1 MTPRKPPGGTSH
13 PAAKR
18 GPALSRHAAVVPG
31 ASLTVQLASPASDVP
46 AGPGWVHEIKYD
58 GYRVLAHLDGSA
70 ARLVTRSGKDWS
82 ERFPTVVDALSGLG
96 LRNTVLDGEVA
107 VELEDGT
114 TSFQYLQNAG
124 GSPSAGRLRFYVFDL
139 LYLDGGDLRARPL
152 LERKSRLEGLVPPGH
167 PVLRYSDHVRGSGPA
182 FFAQACRLGL
192 EGIISKVADGAY
204 RGGRSRSWLKLKCV
218 REQEFVVGGYTEPAG
233 SRGGLGALH
242 VGTYDDA
249 GRLEYRG
256 KVGTGFTASVLRDLR
271 RRLDGLA
278 RADSPFAGGPTGASA
293 RGSRWVDPEVV
304 VQVRYTELTRDGR
317 LRHPAYRGLRVDKS
331 AAGVRLEVPAVAGT
345 GTAPVTG
352 GSRRPEGAEPLAP
365 EEHSVEQDGGGMA
378 EKKTRAGA
386 AAPVLVAGTRLT
398 SPSRVLYPGQGL
410 TKLDLARYYEGMA
423 EWMLPH
429 LARRPLT
436 LVRCPAGRQAECFYQ
451 KHMDASAPAS
461 IERVSLEERSGPKV
475 YGAVRDL
482 SGLVALVQM
491 GALEL
496 HTWNSRSDRL
506 ERPDRFVIDLDPDPA
521 VAWDAVVDAALHV
534 RYVLD
539 DLGLESFL
547 KTTGG
552 KGLHVVVPLVRRSGW
567 DEVKAFSRAVA
578 TTLAGAAPDLYT
590 TDLALRK
597 RSGRILLDYLRNS
610 RGATAVEAYS
620 TRSREGAP
628 VAAPIHW
635 DELADG
641 VRADTFNVR
650 NMPGRVADLG
660 QDPWS
665 GMGSVRQSLTAEM
678 KRRAGL

>member
-1 MTPRKPPGGTSH
+1 M
-13 PAAKR
+13 
-18 GPALSRHAAVVPG
+18 AL
-31 ASLTVQLASPASDVP
+31 QLASPASEVP
-46 AGPGWVHEIKYD
+46 LGPDWIHEIKYD
-58 GYRVLAHLDGSA
+58 GYRVLARLDGTA
-70 ARLVTRSGKDWS
+70 ASLVTRSGKDWS
-82 ERFPTVVDALSGLG
+82 ERFPAVVDALSGLG
-96 LRNTVLDGEVA
+96 LRDTVLDGEVA

-124 GSPSAGRLRFYVFDL
+124 NPPSAGRLRFFAFDL
-139 LYLDGGDLRARPL
+139 LRLDGADLRARPL
-152 LERKSRLEGLVPPGH
+152 LDRKSRLEGLVPPGH
-167 PVLRYSDHVRGSGPA
+167 PVLRYSDHVRGNGPA
-182 FFAQACRLGL
+182 FFEQACGHGL
-192 EGIISKVADGAY
+192 EGIISKRADGPY

-271 RRLDGLA
+271 RRLDALV
-278 RADSPFAGGPTGASA
+278 RSDSPFSGGPTGVSA
-293 RGSRWVDPEVV
+293 RGSRWVEPELV

-317 LRHPAYRGLRVDKS
+317 LRHPAYRGLREDKP
-331 AAGVRLEVPAVAGT
+331 AADVRLEAPPAAGAGAAPAT
-345 GTAPVTG
+345 GNSLPPVG
-352 GSRRPEGAEPLAP
+352 VGALAP
-365 EEHSVEQDGGGMA
+365 DEHSAEREGEGMA
-378 EKKTRAGA
+378 EKKARGRGAGA
-386 AAPVLVAGTRLT
+386 VMVAGTRLT

-436 LVRCPAGRQAECFYQ
+436 LVRCPAGQQAECFYQ
-451 KHMDASAPAS
+451 KHMDASAPPS
-461 IERVSLEERSGPKV
+461 IERVPLEERSGPKV
-475 YGAVRDL
+475 YGAVRDPA
-482 SGLVALVQM
+482 GLIALVQM

-506 ERPDRFVIDLDPDPA
+506 ERPDRFVIDLDPDTA
-521 VAWDAVVDAALHV
+521 VTWDAVVDAALHV
-534 RYVLD
+534 REVLD

-578 TTLAGAAPDLYT
+578 TTLSEAAPDLYT

-597 RSGRILLDYLRNS
+597 RTGRILLDYLRNS

-641 VRADTFNVR
+641 VQADTFNVR
-650 NMPGRVADLG
+650 NMPGRVADVG
-660 QDPWS
+660 EDPWS
-665 GMGSVRQSLTAEM
+665 GMWTVRQSLTAGM
-678 KRRAGL
+678 KQRVGL